1 MIHTSAGVMFTLV
14 AIAAFWFFMEKK
26 TEWKIFHF
34 LPPLL
39 FIYATPI
46 FLSNSNIIFGMET
59 SILVNAS
66 PVYEVMRSFGL
77 PIAICLMLLS
87 VNVPAAIR
95 VMGGGVAV
103 MLMGTAGVVVGG
115 VFSYL
120 LVHSYL
126 DPDAWKAFGTLAGS
140 WIGGTG
146 NMAATHLALE
156 GSPEH
161 LGLAVLADNLVY
173 VVWLPILLGSRA
185 FADKFN
191 KWARVPE
198 DRVAK
203 MDQAAKDLDKED
215 RPVNMRDY
223 LNLGAI
229 ALGVTWASTL
239 IAPVLPVVENMLS
252 TSTWVILLI
261 TTFSLALSVTRAR
274 HIPGSHNM
282 AMAIIYVF
290 VAGMGA
296 RAALA
301 GLTEAPIFVLAAFIW
316 IAIHGMFC
324 LAGAWLFKVDVHSA
338 AIASAANIG
347 GAASA
352 PVVAGYHRP
361 SLVPVS
367 ILMALIGY
375 AIGNYLAILT
385 GIMASKIAG
394 TG

>member
-1 MIHTSAGVMFTLV
+1 MIESSAGVMFTLV
-14 AIAAFWFFMEKK
+14 AIAAFWFLVEKR
-26 TEWKIFHF
+26 TGWELFNF
-34 LPPLL
+34 LPPLI
-39 FIYATPI
+39 FIYSTPVL
-46 FLSNSNIIFGMET
+46 LSNADLLFGLDEG
-59 SILVNAS
+59 ILVSKS
-66 PVYEVMRSFGL
+66 PVYTGMREYGL

-115 VFSYL
+115 VVAYGI
-120 LVHSYL
+120 VHSFL
-126 DPDAWKAFGTLAGS
+126 QPDAWKAFGTLAGS

-146 NMAATHLALE
+146 NMAAAHVALE
-156 GSPEH
+156 GEAGH

-191 KWARVPE
+191 AWARVPE
-198 DRVAK
+198 DRLAN
-203 MDQAAKDLDKED
+203 MEAAALELDTEE
-215 RPVNMRDY
+215 RVVSMQDY

-229 ALGVTWASTL
+229 ALGVTWSAYL
-239 IAPVLPVVENMLS
+239 LAPLLPVIENVVS
-252 TSTWVILLI
+252 TSTWVILLV
-261 TTFSLALSVTRAR
+261 TTFSLLLSATPAR
-274 HIPGSHNM
+274 HIPGSQNL
-282 AMAIIYVF
+282 AMAVIYVF

-296 RAALA
+296 RAALD
-301 GLTEAPIFVLAAFIW
+301 GLSQAPWFVLGAFIW
-316 IAIHGMFC
+316 IAIHGAFC
-324 LAGAWLFKVDVHSA
+324 LAGSWLFKVDVHSA

-352 PVVAGYHRP
+352 PVVAAYHRP

-367 ILMALIGY
+367 ILMALMGY

-385 GIMASKIAG
+385 GVVAG
-394 TG
+394 RMFGG

>member
-1 MIHTSAGVMFTLV
+1 MFTLI
-14 AIAAFWFFMEKK
+14 AIAAFWFFVEKR
-26 TEWKIFHF
+26 TQWSVFNF

-46 FLSNSNIIFGMET
+46 ILSNTDIIFG
-59 SILVNAS
+59 SGSKVLVNSS
-66 PVYEVMRSFGL
+66 PVYGGMREFGL

-87 VNVPAAIR
+87 VNVPAAVR

-115 VFSYL
+115 VFSYW
-120 LVHSYL
+120 LVHGFL
-126 DPDAWKAFGTLAGS
+126 QPDAWKAFGTLAGS

-146 NMAATHLALE
+146 NMAAAHVALE
-156 GSPEH
+156 GGPEH
-161 LGLAVLADNLVY
+161 LGLAVLADNMVY

-191 KWARVPE
+191 AWARVPA
-198 DRVAK
+198 DRIANMEAAAVA
-203 MDQAAKDLDKED
+203 LDTEE
-215 RPVNMRDY
+215 RSVSMRDY
-223 LNLGAI
+223 LNLGVV
-229 ALGVTWASTL
+229 ALGVTWASNL
-239 IAPVLPVVENMLS
+239 LAPQLPVIENVLS
-252 TSTWVILLI
+252 TSTWVILLV
-261 TTFSLALSVTRAR
+261 TTFSLVLSATPAR
-274 HIPGSHNM
+274 HIPGSQNL

-296 RAALA
+296 RAALD
-301 GLTEAPIFVLAAFIW
+301 GLSQAPWFVLGAFVW
-316 IAIHGMFC
+316 IAIHGAFC
-324 LAGAWLFKVDVHSA
+324 LAGSWLFKVDVHSA

-352 PVVAGYHRP
+352 PVVAAYHRP

-375 AIGNYLAILT
+375 AIGNYLAIFT
-385 GIMASKIAG
+385 GIMAGKIAG
-394 TG
+394 AA